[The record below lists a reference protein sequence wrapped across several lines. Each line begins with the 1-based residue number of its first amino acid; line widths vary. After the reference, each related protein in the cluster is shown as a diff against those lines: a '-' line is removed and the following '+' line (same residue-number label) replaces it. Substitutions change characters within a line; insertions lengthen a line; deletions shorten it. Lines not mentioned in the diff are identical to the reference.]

1 MCVTRVTVTR
11 VTLCPPKEIT
21 KLGHLI
27 NRINICYASRVFVRD
42 CKADYISMH
51 QLCCMKKVANS
62 VCKMHDFLSQN
73 LRIVTFFDVLF

>member
-1 MCVTRVTVTR
+1 MRDSRYCDSRY
-11 VTLCPPKEIT
+11 TLSAKINYLE
-21 KLGHLI
+21 LGHLI
-27 NRINICYASRVFVRD
+27 NRINICYAFRVFVRD

-73 LRIVTFFDVLF
+73 